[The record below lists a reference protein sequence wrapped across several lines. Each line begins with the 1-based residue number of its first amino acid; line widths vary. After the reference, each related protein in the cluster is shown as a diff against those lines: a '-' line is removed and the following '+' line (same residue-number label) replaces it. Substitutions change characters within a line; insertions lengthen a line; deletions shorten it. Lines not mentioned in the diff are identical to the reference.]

1 MTKQRL
7 STAWWGALILTEFV
21 ILWGAVVR
29 ATGSGA
35 GCGANWPSCNGE
47 IIPLGSSTETLIEFT
62 HRATSGIAL
71 LAIVGLWW
79 VGRNVLQGPAARA
92 ARWSVVF
99 IVLEAI
105 IGAGLVLFEWTG
117 TDESVARAVAIAVH
131 LSNTLLLLGALTLT
145 AYHANRSDEA
155 ATPLRTPA
163 LLKVA
168 LTAVLVVAAAG
179 AVTALGDTLFPAETL
194 ADGLRQDLSAS
205 SSFLVNLRVIHPV
218 LAILVAG
225 FVIWVTQRFRPSAP
239 GIATM
244 VIAVVGLQVLAGF
257 VNIALLAPVWMQVV
271 HLLLADVLWVAMVL
285 FAVTVARAPT
295 ESPSMVSA

>member
-7 STAWWGALILTEFV
+7 STAWWGVLILTEFV

-79 VGRNVLQGPAARA
+79 VGRNVLEGLAARA

-99 IVLEAI
+99 IVVEAI

-145 AYHANRSDEA
+145 AYHANRSDQA
-155 ATPLRTPA
+155 ATQLRTPA

-168 LTAVLVVAAAG
+168 LTAVLIVAAAG

-194 ADGLRQDLSAS
+194 TDGLRQDLSGS

-218 LAILVAG
+218 LAVVVAG
-225 FVIWVTQRFRPSAP
+225 FVIWVTQRFRKSAP

-285 FAVTVARAPT
+285 FTVTVARAPT
-295 ESPSMVSA
+295 EAHSMVSA

>member
-7 STAWWGALILTEFV
+7 STAWWGVLILTEFV

-79 VGRNVLQGPAARA
+79 VGRNVLEGLAARA

-99 IVLEAI
+99 IVVEAI

-145 AYHANRSDEA
+145 AYHANRSDQT
-155 ATPLRTPA
+155 ATQLRTPA

-168 LTAVLVVAAAG
+168 LTAVLIVAAAG

-194 ADGLRQDLSAS
+194 TDGLRQDLSGS

-218 LAILVAG
+218 LAVVVAG
-225 FVIWVTQRFRPSAP
+225 FVIWVTQRFRKSAP

-285 FAVTVARAPT
+285 FTVTVARAPT
-295 ESPSMVSA
+295 EAHSMVSA